1 MKNSETI
8 PNKNN
13 ALDNANKTNKEGE
26 KKDDEKKEES
36 VKKENKTKKLKKEN
50 PMLKRFNTM
59 MLEKNKVEETRKK
72 IYKNFDKVNS
82 NKVELMKQ
90 RIKQMEQSK
99 KEEEEKKQKEIHEKK
114 IVDKTKMNERI
125 DNINTE
131 RDEADEKKRRNT
143 ICYNVEDFKSKNVQ
157 QMHENMKEIEKNKQ
171 EEEEKKQK
179 EIHEKKI
186 VDKTK
191 MNERI
196 DTMVKERKE
205 KDLERVNRVKQVYS
219 FSEEIKENYNKNIK
233 LFQLNE
239 NYISQIYGDKK
250 NDLTE
255 DEKIHLF
262 DRKINNCEIEEKINL
277 NITLKN
283 PKEECKYEVEIYDDE
298 DKLITKKEQLSDKN
312 EITLTD
318 NSEIIYKFTSSQ
330 SINIILIKH
339 INSNE
344 NIRTKMTV
352 PLKKIIS
359 KTTNDEKYEEKIDN
373 FNDNELINIDLDSP
387 KENNDEKCVQLNFN
401 TDENNYSN
409 KNVSYAIQKDDKIL
423 FKSAFCNSS
432 NIKKSDR
439 IKISDLEPEFELLFY
454 NEEFQEKKVKIKTE
468 ELKSGITENINFP
481 NSDNLKIKIS
491 SEDIACN
498 NFIKLLKKGLNLDLS
513 IAIDFTASNG
523 YPDEN
528 DSLHRIKY
536 GFVNNYEKAIREHYN
551 IISTYNK
558 KDKYDVYGFGADIDG
573 EFKEIFNINGK
584 EDPSI
589 TGIDNIISEYKKTV
603 NSVELS
609 GGTYFA
615 PIIKNINK
623 KLESNTEKKFNYNI
637 LLIISDGSIFDIEET
652 IDSIIE
658 ISKYPISFII
668 IGVGDDVTSD
678 MKTLNGENGKLIS
691 SNGETLNKDIV
702 QYVHFNDYAND
713 LNKLTK
719 AVLKYI
725 PEQISNYFKDEL

>member
-1 MKNSETI
+1 
-8 PNKNN
+8 
-13 ALDNANKTNKEGE
+13 
-26 KKDDEKKEES
+26 
-36 VKKENKTKKLKKEN
+36 
-50 PMLKRFNTM
+50 
-59 MLEKNKVEETRKK
+59 
-72 IYKNFDKVNS
+72 
-82 NKVELMKQ
+82 
-90 RIKQMEQSK
+90 
-99 KEEEEKKQKEIHEKK
+99 
-114 IVDKTKMNERI
+114 
-125 DNINTE
+125 
-131 RDEADEKKRRNT
+131 
-143 ICYNVEDFKSKNVQ
+143 
-157 QMHENMKEIEKNKQ
+157 
-171 EEEEKKQK
+171 
-179 EIHEKKI
+179 
-186 VDKTK
+186 
-191 MNERI
+191 
-196 DTMVKERKE
+196 
-205 KDLERVNRVKQVYS
+205 
-219 FSEEIKENYNKNIK
+219 
-233 LFQLNE
+233 
-239 NYISQIYGDKK
+239 
-250 NDLTE
+250 
-255 DEKIHLF
+255 
-262 DRKINNCEIEEKINL
+262 L

-344 NIRTKMTV
+344 NIRTKMTFS
-352 PLKKIIS
+352 LKKIIS

-409 KNVSYAIQKDDKIL
+409 KNVSYAIQKNDKIL

-481 NSDNLKIKIS
+481 NSDKLKIKIS

-513 IAIDFTASNG
+513 IAIDFTCSNG
-523 YPDEN
+523 YPDEI
-528 DSLHRIKY
+528 DSLHRIKN

-573 EFKEIFNINGK
+573 EFKKIFNINGK

-603 NSVELS
+603 ESVELS
-609 GGTYFA
+609 CGTYFA
-615 PIIKNINK
+615 PIVKHINK

-668 IGVGDDVTSD
+668 VGVGDDVTSD